1 DDAVVRQHRAAL
13 ARLSADA
20 WARLGDLAEARTLL
34 EEAIVHLDAAA
45 AATGADHRAID
56 AQRAQLADQRA
67 ALGARGVRA
76 TPARV
81 QPLAG

>member
-1 DDAVVRQHRAAL
+1 
-13 ARLSADA
+13 
-20 WARLGDLAEARTLL
+20 
-34 EEAIVHLDAAA
+34 VHLDAAA

-56 AQRAQLADQRA
+56 IQREQLDAQRA
-67 ALGARGVRA
+67 ALGARGARA